1 MNGEKLIDF
10 IRVVWGRCS
19 NRRVK

>member
-10 IRVVWGRCS
+10 IRVVWGSCS